1 MRILSNIRILFVLIF
16 FIFYTNNTIYASDG
30 FLLPSLQIRM
40 YCVGACKKINS
51 TADLDKMNDY
61 KDVVLN
67 LSSHSYAINFFNCKE
82 LGLDYVFN
90 TKIATEYQQSNN
102 KYAFIQ
108 LSEHAMVVYSLGEKF
123 NTLDI
128 LTNNVQYRFKIG
140 MIEIYDLQT
149 ETWKRAQVLKGNG
162 EDVLLSIVNKWKSK
176 ISN

>member
-1 MRILSNIRILFVLIF
+1 M
-16 FIFYTNNTIYASDG
+16 
-30 FLLPSLQIRM
+30 
-40 YCVGACKKINS
+40 
-51 TADLDKMNDY
+51 
-61 KDVVLN
+61 
-67 LSSHSYAINFFNCKE
+67 
-82 LGLDYVFN
+82 FN

-176 ISN
+176 ISNND